1 MAMDPAIKPATRSFE
16 DATPLLAVPEELR
29 REAEKKGY
37 LFFKH
42 FFTREEVIDLRG
54 QMLNVLQEEGLLDD
68 EAPLLDG
75 IGNQP
80 IIDQMTVEELNWN
93 GIGTTQQV
101 YHKVQKLESFHAV
114 AHHPKLLGLFDT
126 LFGERTFPHPR
137 NIARI
142 MLPSDKLNVTPPHQD
157 FLHIQGSYTT
167 WTCWA
172 PIGDVPKA
180 LGGLSVLEGSHD
192 TGLLGVTA
200 NPGAGGLESILCGLG
215 YEWAETDYEA
225 GDILIFH
232 SLTVH
237 KALANTI
244 PGRVRLSLDLRFQ
257 PATQPIEN
265 ASLLPHGP
273 FEWDELYE
281 GWTREDLQYYWKK
294 EQFTFLPFNEE
305 IRWQKDK
312 IC

>member
-1 MAMDPAIKPATRSFE
+1 MDPAIKPATRAFE
-16 DATPLLAVPEELR
+16 DATPLLAAPEELR
-29 REAEKKGY
+29 LEAAKKGY

-42 FFTREEVIDLRG
+42 FFTREEIMALRL
-54 QMLNVLQEEGLLDD
+54 QILNVLQDENLLDPSM
-68 EAPLLDG
+68 PLVDG
-75 IGNQP
+75 YGNQP
-80 IIDQMTVEELNWN
+80 LIDVMTMEELNWN

-101 YHKVQKLESFHAV
+101 YHKVQKLEAFHAF
-114 AHHPKLLGLFDT
+114 AHHPKLIGLFDA

-157 FLHIQGSYTT
+157 FLHIQGSSNT

-172 PIGDVPKA
+172 PMGDVPLA
-180 LGGLSVLEGSHD
+180 LGSLSILEGSND
-192 TGLLGVTA
+192 GGLLQVTG

-215 YEWAETDYEA
+215 YEWAEGDYEA
-225 GDILIFH
+225 GDIVIFN
-232 SLTVH
+232 SMTVH
-237 KALANTI
+237 KALPNQL

-257 PATQPIEN
+257 PASQPIEN

-281 GWTREDLQYYWKK
+281 GWACEDLQFYWKK
-294 EQFTFLPFNEE
+294 EQFTFLPFDES